1 MAQGSANASRLY
13 VSRKDGGEG
22 FVSVEEEEVVHQS
35 IVGLENYI
43 FKSTETLLSAVRAIG
58 ECGLDSRGHF
68 KKRKQK
74 ERKDEWS
81 QKVMH
86 S

>member
-1 MAQGSANASRLY
+1 MAQGCANASRLY

-22 FVSVEEEEVVHQS
+22 FVSVEEEEVVHPS

-43 FKSTETLLSAVRAIG
+43 SKTTETLLSAVRAI
-58 ECGLDSRGHF
+58 EERGLDSRGHF